1 MTTRS
6 KLGIA
11 LLALGISLSAMAMD
25 LGQAMSALG
34 GAKAQGLVG
43 EQADGYLGVVS
54 NSGQAADIAAQIN
67 AARRAEYQKV
77 ANSSGASLADVE
89 AMAGK
94 KAMERTPA
102 GQYVFL
108 SRAVPSGTP
117 AVFHGFCDRLSRK
130 SDSRPEFDHLNMRYF
145 SSFMVDA
152 PR

>member
-43 EQADGYLGVVS
+43 EQADGYLGVVR

-94 KAMERTPA
+94 KVMERTPA
-102 GQYVFL
+102 GQYVQ
-108 SRAVPSGTP
+108 VGGKW
-117 AVFHGFCDRLSRK
+117 VK
-130 SDSRPEFDHLNMRYF
+130 K
-145 SSFMVDA
+145 
-152 PR
+152 

>member
-54 NSGQAADIAAQIN
+54 NSGQADIAAQSN

-102 GQYVFL
+102 GQYVQ
-108 SRAVPSGTP
+108 VGGKW
-117 AVFHGFCDRLSRK
+117 VK
-130 SDSRPEFDHLNMRYF
+130 K
-145 SSFMVDA
+145 
-152 PR
+152 

>member
-1 MTTRS
+1 MTTPPADDGGLFDLLDVLRRGRQMCVFDADGPAPW
-6 KLGIA
+6 LGA
-11 LLALGISLSAMAMD
+11 ELPDGTWAPVGDANLHELERRGWVEFA
-25 LGQAMSALG
+25 
-34 GAKAQGLVG
+34 G

-102 GQYVFL
+102 GQYVQ
-108 SRAVPSGTP
+108 VGGKW
-117 AVFHGFCDRLSRK
+117 VK
-130 SDSRPEFDHLNMRYF
+130 K
-145 SSFMVDA
+145 
-152 PR
+152 

>member
-77 ANSSGASLADVE
+77 ANSSGASLADV
-89 AMAGK
+89 
-94 KAMERTPA
+94 RPWPA
-102 GQYVFL
+102 RRRWREPLPGST
-108 SRAVPSGTP
+108 SRSAASG
-117 AVFHGFCDRLSRK
+117 
-130 SDSRPEFDHLNMRYF
+130 
-145 SSFMVDA
+145 
-152 PR
+152 